1 MDKRRRKLRDAVAED
16 TVGGRDY
23 ERRLRRQYEKI
34 NPTPE
39 WATKA
44 RKRVQDTTGKRRR
57 SSTDSEPDA
66 EEAEDSSA
74 LDSLLSGTGSVLAG
88 RRAKILAHGSLSIER
103 LRDANLS
110 AKADGEIKVV
120 QFHPSPQVPVLFTT
134 SADRRLRLFTVR
146 FTDFPTPLFSSPLYR
161 WTDIPTRTSRPSI
174 SPPSPSRT
182 PCSTLAAPL
191 SS

>member
-1 MDKRRRKLRDAVAED
+1 MSLATDKRRRKLRDAVAED

-66 EEAEDSSA
+66 EEAEESSA

-146 FTDFPTPLFSSPLYR
+146 FTDFPTPLFS
-161 WTDIPTRTSRPSI
+161 
-174 SPPSPSRT
+174 
-182 PCSTLAAPL
+182 
-191 SS
+191 